1 MPTKFAYILAVLLQ
15 FLIFGRVYSQDL
27 EKDYLVRAKLLT
39 TENGLVSRDVYCAIQ
54 DDFGFIW
61 FGTKYGLNRYDGVN
75 CVLISTSE
83 GLFSNT
89 ITNLIKGGSNQ
100 IFIEYGDQ
108 WQPFD
113 IQNRIDV
120 LDCNTLKIVGSV
132 SKETRNQF
140 SSLPSEVQADLEQGR
155 NWRIQSIPLSQIQF
169 NHQISE
175 ESARLFQSS
184 NCTGKLLVT
193 RGHGVYYFED
203 ENEYEV
209 LSSEEFYRE
218 GNTTVNNFFKDNQ
231 GNVWICVEKG
241 VYLINIR
248 KKLFHSMFT
257 SSQLSEHKIPQV
269 RGISVSES
277 SSAKEVKAVL
287 LNALISNSGDLNFV
301 RKSGLNWGILEYG
314 NEMYYVSDGKFIVA
328 DPYTFQERRSCKLMH
343 GLQEKVNCIFPL
355 NDSIFLLGRDRDVL
369 VMNRYTLENSA
380 VLKMANADIP
390 DPKNVYRI
398 FSSSH
403 GLIAVAEN
411 GIFVLSDNLI
421 TDYYGIDSKR
431 LERHL
436 PISYILDACEDD
448 FKNLWLGTNGQ
459 GLIKWEWNKG
469 SSALTHYST
478 REGLPSMIVY
488 RIEQDN
494 FGNIWSSSDDG
505 IFSLNLNSNIVRAFK
520 IEDGLPSNEFNRTSS
535 FKSAMGDLYF
545 GSVNGLVALSPGDFS
560 ARENTNSAPLKLVRI
575 VKRTRGND
583 NEIEI
588 LNEFTDLGKINWE
601 SSDFLLE
608 MEFAL
613 LDFRG
618 YKISYSY
625 RIPGVVNEWVN
636 MERNSLT
643 LGSLP
648 TGVFNIEVRAQLD
661 NGEIVS
667 QSLIIPIEVF
677 PPFYLKTTFVVSTA
691 AAVVL
696 VVLLFIWLR
705 GRKLRIQNLKL
716 ERLVAEKT
724 EDLVKSLEDKDVL
737 LKELHHRVKNN
748 LQIIISLF
756 DLQKEQLKDSN
767 AIDAINES
775 QTRLSS
781 IALIHQ
787 NFYNTSNL
795 EEINFYTFL
804 NELTTAT
811 RVSFG
816 VREQDVCFKLS
827 SNELNV
833 AIESAI
839 PLGLIINEML
849 TNSFKHV
856 PLEHYPL
863 KIAIDLVEI
872 SVYEYE
878 VSFVDNGPGL
888 PLGIVLDKPNSLG
901 LKLVKGLT
909 SQLKGNLSYSNI
921 GGSKFVIRF
930 PQKRKPKQ

>member
-1 MPTKFAYILAVLLQ
+1 
-15 FLIFGRVYSQDL
+15 
-27 EKDYLVRAKLLT
+27 
-39 TENGLVSRDVYCAIQ
+39 
-54 DDFGFIW
+54 
-61 FGTKYGLNRYDGVN
+61 
-75 CVLISTSE
+75 
-83 GLFSNT
+83 
-89 ITNLIKGGSNQ
+89 
-100 IFIEYGDQ
+100 
-108 WQPFD
+108 
-113 IQNRIDV
+113 
-120 LDCNTLKIVGSV
+120 
-132 SKETRNQF
+132 
-140 SSLPSEVQADLEQGR
+140 
-155 NWRIQSIPLSQIQF
+155 
-169 NHQISE
+169 
-175 ESARLFQSS
+175 
-184 NCTGKLLVT
+184 
-193 RGHGVYYFED
+193 
-203 ENEYEV
+203 
-209 LSSEEFYRE
+209 
-218 GNTTVNNFFKDNQ
+218 
-231 GNVWICVEKG
+231 
-241 VYLINIR
+241 
-248 KKLFHSMFT
+248 
-257 SSQLSEHKIPQV
+257 
-269 RGISVSES
+269 
-277 SSAKEVKAVL
+277 
-287 LNALISNSGDLNFV
+287 
-301 RKSGLNWGILEYG
+301 
-314 NEMYYVSDGKFIVA
+314 
-328 DPYTFQERRSCKLMH
+328 MH

-355 NDSIFLLGRDRDVL
+355 SDSIFLLGRDRDVL
-369 VMNRYTLENSA
+369 VLNRYTLENSA

-398 FSSSH
+398 FNSSH

-411 GIFVLSDNLI
+411 GIFVLSNNLI

-431 LERHL
+431 QERHL

-459 GLIKWEWNKG
+459 GLIKWEWNRS

-478 REGLPSMIVY
+478 KEGLPSMIVY

-535 FKSAMGDLYF
+535 FKSALGDIYF

-588 LNEFTDLGKINWE
+588 LNAFNALGKINWE

-625 RIPGVVNEWVN
+625 RIPGVVNEWVK
-636 MERNSLT
+636 MEQNSLT

-667 QSLIIPIEVF
+667 QSLVIPIEVY
-677 PPFYLKTTFVVSTA
+677 PPFYLKTSFVVSTA
-691 AAVVL
+691 TTAVL
-696 VVLLFIWLR
+696 VILLFIWLR
-705 GRKLRIQNLKL
+705 GRKLRSRNLRL

-724 EDLVKSLEDKDVL
+724 EDLMKSLEDKDIL

-756 DLQKEQLKDSN
+756 DLQKEQLKDPS

-795 EEINFYTFL
+795 EEINFHTFL
-804 NELTTAT
+804 NELTIAT

-816 VREQDVCFKLS
+816 CNEEDVFYTLS
-827 SNELNV
+827 SKEINV

-839 PLGLIINEML
+839 PLGLLINELL
-849 TNSFKHV
+849 TNSFKHIQS
-856 PLEHYPL
+856 EYYPL
-863 KIAIDLVEI
+863 KITINLVEV
-872 SVYEYE
+872 SALEYE
-878 VSFVDNGPGL
+878 LSYIDNGPGL
-888 PLGIVLDKPNSLG
+888 PQGIVLNKPNSLG

-909 SQLKGNLSYSNI
+909 TQLKGSLTYSNVE
-921 GGSKFVIRF
+921 GSKFLIRF
-930 PQKRKPKQ
+930 PKKRKLK